1 MMNEI
6 ERAIEQIEK
15 EKQCVIRAD
24 KCNRDCANCD
34 LLSDAEN
41 ILNSYDLA
49 IQALQNESNC
59 KSFKDNDK
67 YEDKHLLE
75 VE

>member
-1 MMNEI
+1 MNEI

-24 KCNRDCANCD
+24 KCNRDCDNCD
-34 LLSDAEN
+34 LLSDTEN

-49 IQALQNESNC
+49 IQALQNCIPNKRRSRTSIERRCSR
-59 KSFKDNDK
+59 
-67 YEDKHLLE
+67 
-75 VE
+75 

>member
-1 MMNEI
+1 MNEI

-49 IQALQNESNC
+49 IQALQNESSC
-59 KSFKDNDK
+59 KSFKDNGRAW
-67 YEDKHLLE
+67 
-75 VE
+75 